1 MGEQRCD
8 VLVIGAGVAGLRAAL
23 ELADAGRRVLVV
35 TKDAPEDSSS
45 AWARG
50 GIAVALSGDEDE
62 LTLHEEDTVAAGA
75 GLCDPSAVR
84 ILVHEGR
91 DEVLRLIEWG
101 ARFDR
106 SGDHFHLTREAAHS
120 LPRILHAGGDA
131 TGREIVRALISRVK
145 GHPEIQR
152 WPSAMAASLSIHAQ
166 ACIGADVLDAD
177 GGLHAVRAGAVIIA
191 TGGIGQCWGVTSNPP
206 EATGDGVALGL
217 LAGASLHDMEFV
229 QFHPTA
235 LAVAGMPPV
244 LLTEA
249 LRGEGAIVRNL
260 AGRRF
265 LSDDDPRA
273 ELAPRD
279 VVARGIAREIARQQ
293 GRPVLLDL
301 TGLGAEK
308 LGARFPSVM
317 IACQE
322 ARLDPALEPI
332 PIRPAA
338 HYAMGGVAT
347 DLDGRALHIEGL
359 YAVGEAAC
367 VGVHGANRL
376 ASNSLLDGLVFG
388 ARAARAIVSSPEPA
402 VSSHIKGE
410 QPPPLGADPTTLPE
424 LRALADESLGIVR
437 SGAALEQVQERL
449 AQHVSKLM
457 PLKPSSDARR
467 RLSVASVALTLL
479 SVARSALWRHE
490 SRGAHYREDYRE
502 RDDAHFSLRSS
513 QQLTGEVTGVPIT

>member
-1 MGEQRCD
+1 MVKQRCD

-35 TKDAPEDSSS
+35 TKDAPEESSS

-75 GLCDPSAVR
+75 GLCDPDAVR

-106 SGDHFHLTREAAHS
+106 VGDHFHLTREAAHS
-120 LPRILHAGGDA
+120 MPRILHAGGDT
-131 TGREIVRALISRVK
+131 TGREIVRSLVSRVK
-145 GHPEIQR
+145 GHPRIQR
-152 WPSAMAASLSIHAQ
+152 WPSAMAASLTIHAQ
-166 ACIGADVLDAD
+166 TCIGADVLDAD
-177 GGLHAVRAGAVIIA
+177 GVLHALRAGAVMIA

-206 EATGDGVALGL
+206 EATGDGIALGL
-217 LAGASLHDMEFV
+217 LAGAALHDMEFV

-235 LAVAGMPPV
+235 LAVSGLPPV

-260 AGRRF
+260 EGRRF
-265 LSDDDPRA
+265 LTDDDPRG

-301 TGLGAEK
+301 SGLGAER
-308 LGARFPSVM
+308 LNARFPSVM
-317 IACQE
+317 LACQE
-322 ARLDPALEPI
+322 ARLDPAREPI

-347 DLDGRALHIEGL
+347 DLDGRVLQIAGL
-359 YAVGEAAC
+359 FAVGEAAC

-388 ARAARAIVSSPEPA
+388 ARAARAIVSSSESGVA
-402 VSSHIKGE
+402 IEAKAE
-410 QPPPLGADPTTLPE
+410 QPPPLGADPTTLTQ
-424 LRALADESLGIVR
+424 LRAIADESLGIVR
-437 SGAALEQVQERL
+437 TKVALETALERL
-449 AQHVSKLM
+449 EEHVSRLA
-457 PLKPSSDARR
+457 PLTNSLDARR
-467 RLSVASVALTLL
+467 RLSVASVALTLR
-479 SVARSALWRHE
+479 SVARAALWRRE
-490 SRGAHYREDYRE
+490 SRGAHYRDDYRE
-502 RDDAHFSLRSS
+502 RDDANYLVRSS
-513 QQLTGEVTGVPIT
+513 QRLSGDVHGTSRV